1 MSLLAG
7 ITMVSALVLTGCGKK
22 VAELQ
27 QEADEVRKN
36 IAAYINRIT
45 QNTAMDD
52 AAAITGCATL
62 SQAVNAYIEL
72 LKITRVTS

>member
-1 MSLLAG
+1 
-7 ITMVSALVLTGCGKK
+7 MVNNE
-22 VAELQ
+22 AELQ

-52 AAAITGCATL
+52 AVSYYRLCDIITSGRML
-62 SQAVNAYIEL
+62 H
-72 LKITRVTS
+72 

>member
-1 MSLLAG
+1 
-7 ITMVSALVLTGCGKK
+7 MVNNE
-22 VAELQ
+22 AELQ

-45 QNTAMDD
+45 QNTTMDD

>member
-1 MSLLAG
+1 MAHKG
-7 ITMVSALVLTGCGKK
+7 VNV
-22 VAELQ
+22 VNNEAELQ

-45 QNTAMDD
+45 QNTTMDD

>member
-1 MSLLAG
+1 MAHKG
-7 ITMVSALVLTGCGKK
+7 VNV
-22 VAELQ
+22 VNNEAELQ
-27 QEADEVRKN
+27 QEADKVRKN